1 MRFVKRVLRALP
13 YLALATLPATTLWAQ
28 DSAEPQAYGSGV
40 VLPIVQEIAEL
51 QNVAMSFTVTGTDA
65 GFAAFCDGSVALV
78 GATRPMSAEESS
90 QCLGNGITYQELLV
104 GHEILALIANPSDA
118 PLTCLFQADINRAFA
133 PSSAGNIMDW
143 SALAGEPVEA
153 GAEDPLSLT
162 VYAPTPQTLTYTQ
175 LDALVSGDGLRRD
188 ATLQS
193 TEQIIAAIASES
205 GALGVVNL
213 EAALNAGDS
222 VLILDIDDGSGCF
235 LPSAENVENRFY
247 SAANRLFV
255 YVNADQADTLAP
267 VLEALSSEETSSD
280 IVRAAGVTPP
290 TAFAYEQN
298 ALIVRGEVEP
308 GRSFSQ
314 DVTDFEIP
322 ATLVG
327 EVRGGGAANA
337 YNWAR
342 RVSDS
347 LTSLQ
352 ANLTINLVFEG
363 EPAGLRRL
371 CNGEVDFIFSH
382 QRALSSEQ
390 VTACQANNITPE
402 ILSAGTRATV
412 LVANQADD
420 FALCLTTAR
429 VRSLWESASTD
440 TITNWNQ
447 LGESFPD
454 LDITLFGYNGSD
466 ATTDLLFAGASVPV
480 LTARQDTE
488 VSFDPLYRAAAT
500 ANVSGAITYMSWQD
514 YLRVQANGQQNIQL
528 VAIDNGAGCIT
539 PSEQSINNG
548 SYALSQPVS
557 LIINQASLTDI
568 NVRSYLWSLFADE
581 NATIIDSEALVGLS
595 FATLPSYR
603 ATLEQLFARAD
614 AAAQIPAPEGD
625 TSTDGEAEPAGEVE
639 ATPEA
644 SAGTGN

>member
-28 DSAEPQAYGSGV
+28 DTADLQAYGSGV

-51 QNVAMSFTVTGTDA
+51 QNVAISFTVTGTDA

-78 GATRPMSAEESS
+78 GATRPISAEESN
-90 QCLGNGITYQELLV
+90 QCLGNDVSYQELLV
-104 GHEILALIANPSDA
+104 GHEVLALIANPNDA
-118 PLTCLFQADINRAFA
+118 PLTCLLQADINRAFA
-133 PSSAGNIMDW
+133 PSSAGTILDW
-143 SALAGEPVEA
+143 SALAGEPVEE
-153 GAEDPLSLT
+153 GAEDPLPLT

-188 ATLQS
+188 AALQS
-193 TEQIIAAIASES
+193 EEQIITAVARES
-205 GALGVVNL
+205 GALGAVNL

-247 SAANRLFV
+247 SAATRLFV
-255 YVNADQADTLAP
+255 YVNTSEAEALAP
-267 VLEALSSEETSSD
+267 VLEALSNEEASSE
-280 IVRAAGVTPP
+280 IVRATGVTPP
-290 TAFAYEQN
+290 SASAYEQN

-314 DVTDFEIP
+314 DVTNFEIP
-322 ATLVG
+322 AVLVG

-337 YNWAR
+337 TNWAR

-347 LTSLQ
+347 VTSLH

-363 EPAGLRRL
+363 ESAGLRRL
-371 CNGEVDFIFSH
+371 CNGEVDFIFSY
-382 QRALSSEQ
+382 QQSLNSEQ
-390 VTACQANNITPE
+390 LAACTANNITPE
-402 ILSAGTRATV
+402 ILPVGARATV

-420 FALCLTTAR
+420 FSLCLTTAR
-429 VRSLWESASTD
+429 IRSLWESASTD

-454 LDITLFGYNGSD
+454 LDVTLFGYNGSD
-466 ATTDLLFAGASVPV
+466 ATTDLLFAGTSGPV

-514 YLRVQANGQQNIQL
+514 FLRVQANGQQNIQL
-528 VAIDNGAGCIT
+528 VAVDNGAGCIV
-539 PSEQSINNG
+539 PSEQSINDG
-548 SYALSQPVS
+548 SYALSQHVS

-568 NVRSYLWSLFADE
+568 NVRSYLWSLFADD
-581 NATIIDSEALVGLS
+581 NATIIDSEGLVGLS

-614 AAAQIPAPEGD
+614 AAVQISAPED
-625 TSTDGEAEPAGEVE
+625 NASAEEEAEPTGEAE
-639 ATPEA
+639 ATPET
-644 SAGTGN
+644 STGAGN

>member
-65 GFAAFCDGSVALV
+65 GFAAFCDGSIALV
-78 GATRPMSAEESS
+78 GATRPMSADESS
-90 QCLGNGITYQELLV
+90 QCLGNDITYQELLV

-133 PSSAGNIMDW
+133 PSSAGSIMDW
-143 SALAGEPVEA
+143 SALVGEPVEE
-153 GAEDPLSLT
+153 GAEAPLSLT
-162 VYAPTPQTLTYTQ
+162 VYAPTPQTLTYAQ

-188 ATLQS
+188 AILQS
-193 TEQIIAAIASES
+193 AEQIVTAIASES

-255 YVNADQADTLAP
+255 YVNAGQADALAP
-267 VLEALSSEETSSD
+267 VLEALSSEESSSD
-280 IVRAAGVTPP
+280 IVRAAGATPP

-314 DVTDFEIP
+314 DITNFEIP

-327 EVRGGGAANA
+327 EVRGGGTASAS
-337 YNWAR
+337 NWAR

-347 LTSLQ
+347 LISLQ
-352 ANLTINLVFEG
+352 ANLTINLAFEG
-363 EPAGLRRL
+363 ESAGLRRL
-371 CNGEVDFIFSH
+371 CNGEVDFIFSR
-382 QRALSSEQ
+382 QRTLSSEQ

-466 ATTDLLFAGASVPV
+466 ATTDLLFAGASGPV
-480 LTARQDTE
+480 LAARQDTE
-488 VSFDPLYRAAAT
+488 VSFDSLYRAAAT
-500 ANVSGAITYMSWQD
+500 ANVSGAVTYMSWQD

-528 VAIDNGAGCIT
+528 VAVDNGAGCIT
-539 PSEQSINNG
+539 PSEQSINDG

-614 AAAQIPAPEGD
+614 AAVQLPAPEGEA
-625 TSTDGEAEPAGEVE
+625 STEDEAE